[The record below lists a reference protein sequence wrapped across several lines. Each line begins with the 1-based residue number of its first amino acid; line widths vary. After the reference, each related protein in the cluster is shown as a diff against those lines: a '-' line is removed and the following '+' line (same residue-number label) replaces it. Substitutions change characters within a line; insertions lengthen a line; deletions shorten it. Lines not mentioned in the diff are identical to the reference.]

1 MSGGLPL
8 AGRTALVTGARTGI
22 GRASALALA
31 AAGADLVC
39 WDRAEAGDVPDEVR
53 ALGRSAESVVC
64 DLLDADRAA
73 GELDALLAR
82 RRIDI
87 LVNNAGMIHRGPA
100 EETSMPDWRR
110 VLTLNLDA
118 VFAMSAAVGRH
129 MLANGDGRIIT
140 IASLLSFQGGVTV
153 PAYAASKHAVVG
165 LTKALANEWAGRGVN
180 VNAVAPGYV
189 VTDNT
194 EPLRRDPD
202 RERAIRERIPA
213 GRWGTP
219 DDIAGPVV
227 FLAGPDSRYVHGHVL
242 VVDGGW
248 MGR

>member
-39 WDRAEAGDVPDEVR
+39 WDRATSGDVPDQAR
-53 ALGRSAESVVC
+53 ALGRAAESVVS
-64 DLLDADRAA
+64 DLTDADRAA
-73 GELDALLAR
+73 DELDALLAR

-87 LVNNAGMIHRGPA
+87 LVNNAGTIHREPA
-100 EETSMPDWRR
+100 EQTSMPDWRR

-118 VFAMSAAVGRH
+118 VFAMSVAVGRQ

-153 PAYAASKHAVVG
+153 PAYAASKHGIVG
-165 LTKALANEWAGRGVN
+165 LTRALANEWAGRGVN

-189 VTDNT
+189 VTENT
-194 EPLRRDPD
+194 APLRRDPD
-202 RERAIRERIPA
+202 RQRAISERIPA

-219 DDIAGPVV
+219 EDIAGPVV